1 MQVNIANIAL
11 CVIVSV
17 WSTGMILVLI
27 LVFVYMYILCSYA
40 PNIHRLSFEV
50 AEGGFLDVDVTL
62 TDPSGSVIY
71 AANQVHNAMYFL

>member
-1 MQVNIANIAL
+1 MRVNIANIAL
-11 CVIVSV
+11 RVILSV
-17 WSTGMILVLI
+17 WSTCMILVPS
-27 LVFVYMYILCSYA
+27 LVFVCMYIPCSHA